1 MRTAIAFF
9 PLLLLLLIGAA
20 IALIYFIMYKRKINR
35 IVMSQNDTDDP
46 EALTARDAAGPEPSS
61 VADKLFKAGAVIII
75 LILLIKLSNANN
87 SLNSLS
93 NSVSALT
100 RDVQQLQIS
109 LNSFSADTAAAESL
123 LSSYDFAIGELH
135 SEDNTIDLKLYA
147 TPKTS
152 PADTKVSVSLG
163 HYSADLIRETGSTY
177 IGVMRVGLF
186 DQLSDCFTF
195 YIADGDSTVS
205 EVCESYLGI
214 IWPKILP
221 TAAVMTNG
229 SFSAGTKIDLDLETD
244 VQLNNS
250 EFVSFNRSGIRMTE
264 TLGNEVLADRDVSSD
279 VTWNDNFGT
288 YHISLDKKL
297 TNSANRDYS
306 IKLFAEDSA
315 GYRHEIQV
323 ISVSE
328 HSGQISSFLNEKIYD
343 ASGNLVNEDTYSI
356 Y

>member
-177 IGVMRVGLF
+177 TGVMRVGLF